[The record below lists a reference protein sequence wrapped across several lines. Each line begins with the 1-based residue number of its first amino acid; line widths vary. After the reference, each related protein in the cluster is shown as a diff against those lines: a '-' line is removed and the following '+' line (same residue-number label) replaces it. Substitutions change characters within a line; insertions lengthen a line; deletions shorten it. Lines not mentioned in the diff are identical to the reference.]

1 MEYKIDT
8 KKLFDGM
15 VHIQGW
21 VLPKNLT
28 DQVEFII
35 KDTSNNSIPF
45 KNTRVKRDDVSE
57 IYLGKIVDDTYFGF
71 DIEFEYDKDADKTYY
86 LIIKIG
92 SETVK
97 EKINNKVLIDF
108 NNVDR
113 KKRELFF
120 AYLNK
125 NTFKRAID
133 FLFKEGPLQ
142 FIKKAKRKL
151 KGISVDYDYSEW
163 YELTKTTDEEFKRQR
178 KDDSFIIKPK
188 FSIVIPIYDTE
199 DRYLNLLFKSILN
212 QTYRNFEIC
221 IADATNYKIAK
232 NNPKKFFEKLTSK
245 NDPLKLNAYNF
256 DFSNFHIKYLDEN
269 KSIADNTNESIK
281 LSSGDYIVL
290 CDHDDELTYDALYE
304 VVKAINNNPSIELIY
319 SDEDKVDMNGESFF
333 EPSFK
338 PDFNLDMLLSVN
350 YFCHLTVIKKTL
362 LDKVKV
368 GDSSYELSEY
378 NGAQDY
384 DLFLRL
390 VNFII
395 NDTYKDGFYDTSKI
409 YHIAKVLYHW
419 RCHKNSTSKNVDS
432 KQYAFKNGE
441 KAIESFYKNTK
452 IDFPKVKAVEKGF
465 DYGLYHTIYSKD
477 YTEPLV
483 SVIIPNKD
491 HIDDLSLAVS
501 SLMKGNYTNLEF
513 IICENNSTDNK
524 TFEYYESLKKE
535 YSNVKVVTY
544 EGTFNYSKIN
554 NFACKYASGE
564 YLLFLNND
572 VEMINK
578 DSIHEMLSMLKR
590 TNVGVV
596 GAKLLYKDN
605 TYQHAGVV
613 IGIGGIADHL
623 FKNIS
628 IYDHT
633 YMNRAEIVCD
643 YNAVTAACLMTKK
656 SVFTEVG
663 GFDED
668 IAVAFN
674 DIDLCLRIRKKN
686 YLVVYNPYSSFYHY
700 ESKSRGLEDTKEKVE
715 RFNREFAFFVH
726 RWNDLLNETD
736 ISYNKNLTLRQN
748 NFALRNLK
756 YENIGEPFPIP
767 KEIKEIIKNNYE

>member
-1 MEYKIDT
+1 
-8 KKLFDGM
+8 M

-21 VLPKNLT
+21 VLPKDLNE
-28 DQVEFII
+28 QVEFIVR
-35 KDTSNNSIPF
+35 DASGNNIPF

-57 IYLGKIVDDTYFGF
+57 IYLGKIIDNTYFGF
-71 DIEFEYDKDADKTYY
+71 DIEFEYDKDLDKTYY
-86 LIIKIG
+86 LIIKSSLDQI
-92 SETVK
+92 K
-97 EKINNKVLIDF
+97 EKINNKILNNF

-113 KKRELFF
+113 KRKELLF

-142 FIKKAKRKL
+142 FIKKARRKL
-151 KGISVDYDYSEW
+151 KGINVDYDYSEW
-163 YELTKTTDEEFKRQR
+163 YELTKTSSDELDRQR
-178 KDDSFIIKPK
+178 ADNNFKIYPK

-199 DRYLNLLFKSILN
+199 DRYLSLLFKSLLN

-221 IADATNYKIAK
+221 IADATDYKIAK
-232 NNPKKFFEKLTSK
+232 NSPKRFFEKLVSSNTQ
-245 NDPLKLNAYNF
+245 LNQYGF
-256 DFSNFHIKYLDEN
+256 DFSNLHIKYLDEN
-269 KSIADNTNESIK
+269 RSIADNTNEAIK
-281 LSSGDYIVL
+281 LSKGEYIVL

-304 VVKAINNNPSIELIY
+304 VARAINDNKDIELIY

-338 PDFNLDMLLSVN
+338 PDFNIDMLLSVN

-368 GDSSYELSEY
+368 DDDKYELSEY

-390 VNFII
+390 VNHII
-395 NDTYKDGFYDTSKI
+395 NDTYENGFYDTSKI
-409 YHIAKVLYHW
+409 HHIAKVLYHW

-432 KQYAFKNGE
+432 KQYAFRNGE
-441 KAIESFYKNTK
+441 KALESFYQNTK
-452 IDFPKVKAVEKGF
+452 IDFPKISRVEKGF
-465 DYGLYHTIYSKD
+465 DYGLYHTVYSKD
-477 YTEPLV
+477 YEEPLV

-491 HIDDLSLAVS
+491 HIDDLKLAIS
-501 SLMKGNYTNLEF
+501 SLMKGNYHNLEF
-513 IICENNSTDNK
+513 VICENNSKNK
-524 TFEYYESLKKE
+524 ETFTYYETLQKE

-544 EGTFNYSKIN
+544 EGAFNYSKIN
-554 NFACKYASGE
+554 NFAFKYAGGE
-564 YLLFLNND
+564 YILFLNND
-572 VEMINK
+572 VEMISG
-578 DSIHEMLSMLKR
+578 DSIHEMLSILKR

-613 IGIGGIADHL
+613 LGIGGIADHL

-656 SVFTEVG
+656 NIFKEVG

-674 DIDLCLRIRKKN
+674 DIDLCLRIREKN

-715 RFNREFAFFVH
+715 RFNREFAFFVN
-726 RWNDLLNETD
+726 RWSSLLNETD
-736 ISYNKNLTLRQN
+736 ISYNRNLTLRQN

-756 YENIGEPFPIP
+756 YEKIGEPFPIP
-767 KEIKEIIKNNYE
+767 MEIKEIIKNNYE